1 MRRARLGG
9 LALLVS
15 MAALT
20 GTARANWT
28 PPLAIGV
35 SGGPPVTPDVAL
47 DAAGDSTFVWQRLYG
62 HHDSRVQLRQRS
74 ADGTLGPA
82 RTLSTLGYAAGSVPS
97 VDVAPNGDAVVV
109 WGLHR
114 VQARAL
120 AADGTLGP
128 IQAISPRTDGY
139 FFPQPQVVVDR
150 FGNATFVWTSP
161 HGDIRS
167 RMRFA
172 DGTLGPVH
180 PVTAGKDSYYGSV
193 GVDAAGDAIF
203 AWVDEQSHGIR
214 ARVRALD
221 GTWGPIHRVTDGG
234 PISGLRLAVDPGGD
248 AVFAWTRGFDDAS
261 LVSRSL
267 AADGTFSPA
276 ARISASVSGDIG
288 VAITAAGRAV
298 LVWRAWTGEDGVI
311 QARTRAPSGSLTPVQ
326 TLSRGFLGAPEV
338 GVDEAGNAVFAW
350 YTFDGI
356 EVRAR
361 ANDGTLGPT
370 TMLGPGDAGPSVAV
384 NPAGDATV
392 AWNSGVREQA
402 AFGP

>member
-1 MRRARLGG
+1 
-9 LALLVS
+9 
-15 MAALT
+15 
-20 GTARANWT
+20 
-28 PPLAIGV
+28 
-35 SGGPPVTPDVAL
+35 
-47 DAAGDSTFVWQRLYG
+47 
-62 HHDSRVQLRQRS
+62 
-74 ADGTLGPA
+74 
-82 RTLSTLGYAAGSVPS
+82 
-97 VDVAPNGDAVVV
+97 
-109 WGLHR
+109 
-114 VQARAL
+114 
-120 AADGTLGP
+120 
-128 IQAISPRTDGY
+128 
-139 FFPQPQVVVDR
+139 
-150 FGNATFVWTSP
+150 
-161 HGDIRS
+161 
-167 RMRFA
+167 MRFA

-193 GVDAAGDAIF
+193 GVDAAGDAIC

-221 GTWGPIHRVTDGG
+221 GTWGPIRRVTDGG
-234 PISGLRLAVDPGGD
+234 PISGLRLAVDPGGV

-261 LVSRSL
+261 GVDDVSMMTRTL

-276 ARISASVSGDIG
+276 VRIIPPLDRGSID
-288 VAITAAGRAV
+288 VAITATGRAV
-298 LVWRAWTGEDGVI
+298 FVWWQTGVI
-311 QARTRAPSGSLTPVQ
+311 QTRTRAPSGSLTQVQ
-326 TLSRGFLGAPEV
+326 TLSRGNVGAPDV

-356 EVRAR
+356 EVRTR

>member
-1 MRRARLGG
+1 MRRARLGW
-9 LALLVS
+9 LVLLVS

-35 SGGPPVTPDVAL
+35 SGGPPVTPEVAL

-62 HHDSRVQLRQRS
+62 PHDSRVQLRQRS

-82 RTLSTLGYAAGSVPS
+82 RTISTPGYAAGSVRG

-128 IQAISPRTDGY
+128 IQAISPRADGY

-150 FGNATFVWTSP
+150 FGNATFLWTGP
-161 HGDIRS
+161 GDEFLS

-180 PVTAGKDSYYGSV
+180 RLPGGNGWDRSV

-203 AWVDEQSHGIR
+203 AWVGEHGQGIR
-214 ARVRALD
+214 ACVRTLD
-221 GTWGPIHRVTDGG
+221 GTWGPIRRVTDG
-234 PISGLRLAVDPGGD
+234 PASSLLLAVNPGGD

-276 ARISASVSGDIG
+276 ARISPSVSGDID
-288 VAITAAGRAV
+288 VAMTAAGRAV
-298 LVWRAWTGEDGVI
+298 FVWWVLTGDPGVI
-311 QARTRAPSGSLTPVQ
+311 QARTRAPSGSLTQVQ
-326 TLSRGFLGAPEV
+326 TLSRGFVGAPDV
-338 GVDEAGNAVFAW
+338 GVDEGGNAVFTW
-350 YTFDGI
+350 WTGDGV
-356 EVRAR
+356 ELRTR
-361 ANDGTLGPT
+361 ANDGALGPT
-370 TMLGPGDAGPSVAV
+370 TMLGPGDPPSVAV